1 MLLHVSKTRTLQR
14 FSGERKQQREPP
26 EQPISDNVV
35 AFPAPT
41 IQPAAKD
48 DKQPISAWKEQIITK
63 KQLWYIQ
70 LLSKQKG
77 LTIETLNKQCFML
90 YGADLSTMRRVDA
103 SDVIQ
108 SLKRALSQGYKPFH

>member
-1 MLLHVSKTRTLQR
+1 MLIHVSQSRTLQR
-14 FSGERKQQREPP
+14 FSEERKQQREPL
-26 EQPISDNVV
+26 EQSISDNVV

-48 DKQPISAWKEQIITK
+48 DKQPVSAWKEQIITK

-70 LLSKQKG
+70 VLSKQKG
-77 LTIETLNKQCFML
+77 ITIEVLNKQCFKL
-90 YGADLSTMRRVDA
+90 YDADLSSMRRVEA

-108 SLKRALSQGYKPFH
+108 SLKRSLNQKYKPYH